1 MRADEMRDSG
11 ALAGTALGEFTEL
24 ARDVH
29 KALAGRIF
37 GLFGPIARPAHVL
50 HDAIAATAYA
60 GSRLTARMVPAAA
73 GAIAAHSGKANLDS
87 VGDTPCGHFTISAL
101 NGILGDQIAD
111 EQAALA
117 PAMSVRTHDGVLRR
131 MPGNVA
137 HDVRSSL
144 PAPTGRIVLFLHG
157 LCESDRFWW
166 YGSERTWGDPDVTYG
181 SLLREERG
189 WTPLYMHYNT
199 GLHISENGRQLA
211 DYLQTLVDRWPV
223 PVTEIALVGHS
234 MGGLVV
240 RAAAH
245 LADER
250 ELSWVRALRHV
261 VGLGTP
267 HLGAPLERFV
277 NRGTHLMN
285 RLPETKPIATLLNLR
300 SVGIKDLRHG
310 SVLEAD
316 WTGFDPEDPLD
327 NVTAATLMPGVAYS
341 MVSATLGQR
350 PDGRWAH
357 DLLVEHVSAHATGRP
372 NATRR
377 IEFDVDRLLHV
388 GGRTHFHLLN
398 DRVVYDSLRSWL
410 EGADGAADGMPAA
423 EAL

>member
-1 MRADEMRDSG
+1 MRADEMRDGG
-11 ALAGTALGEFTEL
+11 ALLGTTLGEFTEL

-37 GLFGPIARPAHVL
+37 SLLGPAARPAHLL

-60 GSRLTARMVPAAA
+60 GSRLTARAVPAAA
-73 GAIAAHSGKANLDS
+73 GAVAAHSGKAS
-87 VGDTPCGHFTISAL
+87 VDAYADTPRGHFTMSAL
-101 NGILGDQIAD
+101 NGFWGDRLVV
-111 EQAALA
+111 ERAALA
-117 PAMSVRTHDGVLRR
+117 PAMSIRTHGGTLRR

-137 HDVRSSL
+137 HDAAASL
-144 PAPTGRIVLFLHG
+144 PGPTGRLVLFLHG
-157 LCESDRFWW
+157 LCESDRYWW

-181 SLLREERG
+181 SLLRRERE

-199 GLHISENGRQLA
+199 GLHISENGRLLA
-211 DYLQTLVDRWPV
+211 GYLETLVDRWPV

-234 MGGLVV
+234 MGGLIV

-245 LADER
+245 IADER
-250 ELSWVRALRHV
+250 GLTWVRALRHV

-277 NRGTHLMN
+277 NAGTHAMT
-285 RLPETKPIATLLNLR
+285 RLPETTPIATWLNRR

-316 WTGFDPEDPLD
+316 WTGFDPDDPLD
-327 NVTAATLMPGVAYS
+327 RVSAATLMPGVAYS

-357 DLLVEHVSAHATGRP
+357 DLLVEHISAHGTGRP
-372 NATRR
+372 GATRR
-377 IEFDVDRLLHV
+377 IEFETDRLLHV
-388 GGRTHFHLLN
+388 GRRTHFHLLN
-398 DRVVYDSLRSWL
+398 DRVVYRSLRAWL
-410 EGADGAADGMPAA
+410 EGADGAADGMDAS